1 MSKGSGGGA
10 DLDKVAR
17 VMEREY
23 RITLTAER
31 AAQVSAVN
39 QACDEFEV
47 SREDVEVL
55 SAEPIAGRWSVRVR
69 SRTTERISRGVS
81 LTRDLHFRRSAHR
94 SARDRCQGSA
104 LPLS

>member
-1 MSKGSGGGA
+1 
-10 DLDKVAR
+10 
-17 VMEREY
+17 MEREY

-69 SRTTERISRGVS
+69 VEDDRADKSGR
-81 LTRDLHFRRSAHR
+81 FAH
-94 SARDRCQGSA
+94 S
-104 LPLS
+104 